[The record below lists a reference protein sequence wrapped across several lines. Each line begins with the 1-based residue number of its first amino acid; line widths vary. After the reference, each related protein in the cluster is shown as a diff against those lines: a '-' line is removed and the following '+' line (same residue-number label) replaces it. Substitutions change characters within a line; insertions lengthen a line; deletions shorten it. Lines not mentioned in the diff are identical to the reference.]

1 MTTYRA
7 PNIDAFAWQS
17 PVKDKDLT
25 APPGSPAKGDRYI
38 IGSVATGAWATHDGQ
53 ITYYDG
59 ASWVFLTMFEGV
71 ACWVEDEN
79 KVYEHNGTSWAM
91 HDHSGVYAPVNQKLD
106 DFGAPDD
113 NADLNVSINA
123 HGLMS
128 KLPNE
133 AMKIYTGDGSWAEF
147 AASAGLIHVY
157 SNAGATTRSSND
169 TQKSTTSSS
178 YAKLKETKMGEPVKG
193 VRIKFTLRTSNI
205 NYEAYGRIYRNGVA
219 VGTERSTT
227 STGGEEFYEDFDAA
241 WTTNDLIQVYAYRTG
256 TATAYVLD
264 FRFCYDRAIRSMGTW
279 NLVAG
284 LVTTEQ
290 TAYVMTNQDP

>member
-1 MTTYRA
+1 MIKRLL
-7 PNIDAFAWQS
+7 PLPI
-17 PVKDKDLT
+17 
-25 APPGSPAKGDRYI
+25 PGG
-38 IGSVATGAWATHDGQ
+38 
-53 ITYYDG
+53 
-59 ASWVFLTMFEGV
+59 
-71 ACWVEDEN
+71 
-79 KVYEHNGTSWAM
+79 

-169 TQKSTTSSS
+169 TQKNTTSSS

-193 VRIKFTLRTSNI
+193 VRIKFTLKTSNI
-205 NYEAYGRIYRNGVA
+205 NYEAYGQIYRNGVA

-241 WTTNDLIQVYAYRTG
+241 WTTNDLIQVYTYRTG